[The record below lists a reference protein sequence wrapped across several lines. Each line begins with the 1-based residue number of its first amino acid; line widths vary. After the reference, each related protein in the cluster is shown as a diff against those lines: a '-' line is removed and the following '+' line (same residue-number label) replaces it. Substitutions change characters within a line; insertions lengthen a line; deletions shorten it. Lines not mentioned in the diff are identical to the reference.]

1 MRVTESQANRASQR
15 LSVVLAGEWLLL
27 IGVTLLTVVAD
38 QASKAYVV
46 AHLGLYESWMPLAFL
61 EPVFRFTLVHN
72 TGAAFG
78 LFPQGGS
85 IFLIIAVVISVVIVY
100 YYRQVPSGAW
110 LARLALGLQLG
121 GALGNVVDRVRLGYV
136 VDFLHVEYWPVF
148 NVADS
153 CIVIGVTLLALLM
166 LIQEHQEAQAR
177 KSSGE
182 EPSGQ
187 DASLD
192 SPGGRALPR

>member
-1 MRVTESQANRASQR
+1 MTVEESQDNRKIQR
-15 LSVVLAGEWLLL
+15 VRVSNTRQWLLL
-27 IGVTLLTVVAD
+27 IGVTLLTIAAD

-46 AHLGLYESWMPLAFL
+46 AHLRLYESWMPLGFL
-61 EPVFRFTLVHN
+61 EPLFRFTLVHN

-85 IFLIIAVVISVVIVY
+85 IFLIVAVVISLVIVY

-110 LARLALGLQLG
+110 LTRLALGLQLG
-121 GALGNVVDRVRLGYV
+121 GALGNVLDRIRLGYV

-153 CIVIGVTLLALLM
+153 CIVVGVTLLAVVM
-166 LIQEHQEAQAR
+166 LYQEQQEARAR
-177 KSSGE
+177 AASSE
-182 EPSGQ
+182 QSSGQ

-192 SPGGRALPR
+192 SPGSRVIPR

>member
-1 MRVTESQANRASQR
+1 MTVIESQDIRKARHALVSDFR
-15 LSVVLAGEWLLL
+15 PWLLL
-27 IGVTLLTVVAD
+27 IGMTLLTVAVD
-38 QASKAYVV
+38 QASKAYAV
-46 AHLGLYESWMPLAFL
+46 AHLRLFESWMPLDFL
-61 EPVFRFTLVHN
+61 EPFLRFTLVHN

-85 IFLIIAVVISVVIVY
+85 IFLIVAVVISVVIVY

-110 LARLALGLQLG
+110 LIRLALGLQLG
-121 GALGNVVDRVRLGYV
+121 GALGNVVDRIRLGYV
-136 VDFLHVEYWPVF
+136 VDFIHVEYWPVF

-153 CIVIGVTLLALLM
+153 CIVIGVTLLALVM
-166 LIQEHQEAQAR
+166 LFQEQQEAWAR
-177 KSSGE
+177 KTSGD

-192 SPGGRALPR
+192 SPGGKAISR